1 MTGCIA
7 LIGAGLGDP
16 ELLTVKGLRKI
27 KHADVIVYDRLI
39 NPAILNS
46 CKATCEKIYVG
57 KKPDYHPVPQEK
69 IEEIMIEK
77 AKQDLDVVRLKSGDP
92 YVFGRGGEEGV
103 ALKQAG
109 IPFEVIPGITSSI
122 GGLAYAGIPI
132 THRDLAA
139 DFHVYTGHLN
149 NSEREIDWETAAKVG
164 GTLVFL
170 MGMSGLKKITEQLMI
185 HGKDKNTPAA
195 IIQWVSRKQQ
205 KTVVGTLETIFEKAC
220 AAELQPPSLI
230 VIGEVVTRRKDLN
243 FFEER
248 PLYSISIAVPYTKR
262 KRMATLLTDLGAE
275 IIELPPSSIEF
286 FDTTI
291 DFSKPQ
297 QVVFTD
303 PLSVEMFIR
312 AMKTQEIDWRKLAD
326 WYFISVG
333 HHTGSVLEKAG
344 IRPDMNYPDLT
355 ECLQRLEE
363 NTDSLFLGDSLTLAE
378 LKNHESPVEK
388 LLTHEEKITVDIP
401 DLWQK
406 ADLMYFPNSKAAR
419 LFLAALSE
427 EELAIVAQKKVI
439 VMGQRTKAVFDSYQL
454 AVIQTTEPTFDKVV
468 EKIKEEMKR

>member
-1 MTGCIA
+1 M
-7 LIGAGLGDP
+7 
-16 ELLTVKGLRKI
+16 
-27 KHADVIVYDRLI
+27 
-39 NPAILNS
+39 
-46 CKATCEKIYVG
+46 
-57 KKPDYHPVPQEK
+57 
-69 IEEIMIEK
+69 
-77 AKQDLDVVRLKSGDP
+77 
-92 YVFGRGGEEGV
+92 
-103 ALKQAG
+103 
-109 IPFEVIPGITSSI
+109 
-122 GGLAYAGIPI
+122 
-132 THRDLAA
+132 AA

-195 IIQWVSRKQQ
+195 IIQWASRKQQ

-220 AAELQPPSLI
+220 VAKLQPPSLI
-230 VIGEVVTRRKDLN
+230 VIGEVVTRRKELN

-248 PLYSISIAVPYTKR
+248 PLYSVSIAVPYTKR

-378 LKNHESPVEK
+378 LKNNESPIEK

-427 EELAIVAQKKVI
+427 EELATVAQKKVI
-439 VMGQRTKAVFDSYQL
+439 VMGQKTKAVFDNYQL
-454 AVIQTTEPTFDKVV
+454 AVVQTAEPTFDQVV

>member
-92 YVFGRGGEEGV
+92 YVFGRGGEEGA

-149 NSEREIDWETAAKVG
+149 NSEREIDWEAAAKVG

-170 MGMSGLKKITEQLMI
+170 MGMSDLKKITEQLMI

-195 IIQWVSRKQQ
+195 IIQWASRKQQ

-220 AAELQPPSLI
+220 VAKLQPPSLI
-230 VIGEVVTRRKDLN
+230 VIGEVVTRRRELN

-248 PLYSISIAVPYTKR
+248 PLYSVSIAVPYTKR
-262 KRMATLLTDLGAE
+262 KRMATRLTDLGAE

-355 ECLQRLEE
+355 EYLQRLEE

-378 LKNHESPVEK
+378 LKNNESPIEK

-406 ADLMYFPNSKAAR
+406 ADLMYFPNPKAAS
-419 LFLAALSE
+419 LFLTALSE
-427 EELAIVAQKKVI
+427 EELPTVAQKKVI
-439 VMGQRTKAVFDSYQL
+439 VMGQKTKAVFDDYQL
-454 AVIQTTEPTFDKVV
+454 AVVQTAEPTFDQVV

>member
-27 KHADVIVYDRLI
+27 EHADVIVYDRLI

-77 AKQDLDVVRLKSGDP
+77 AKQDLEVVRLKSGDP
-92 YVFGRGGEEGV
+92 YVFGRGGEEGA

-195 IIQWVSRKQQ
+195 IIQWASRKQQ

-220 AAELQPPSLI
+220 VEKLQPPSLI
-230 VIGEVVTRRKDLN
+230 VIGEVVTRRKELN

-248 PLYSISIAVPYTKR
+248 PLYSVSIAVPYTKR
-262 KRMATLLTDLGAE
+262 KRMATRLTDLGAE
-275 IIELPPSSIEF
+275 IIELPPSSTTI
-286 FDTTI
+286 FDTII
-291 DFSKPQ
+291 DFSEPRQ
-297 QVVFTD
+297 AVFTD
-303 PLSVEMFIR
+303 SLSVEMFIR

-333 HHTGSVLEKAG
+333 HHTGSVLERAG
-344 IRPDMNYPDLT
+344 IRPDMYYPDLT

-388 LLTHEEKITVDIP
+388 LLTHEEKIVVEIP

-406 ADLMYFPNSKAAR
+406 ADFMYFPNSKAAS